1 MVTAGEGNVPGG
13 KELSD
18 KVMTHT
24 NRWRFLAAAVVAFAA
39 VNLSAQTRIDLPT
52 QAKGAAVTLLSDCQ
66 VVRTSAS
73 VLTVGAPCNVKTLG
87 IVTSFASGATIT
99 LSALTETGTA
109 RLSVDTSVN
118 PPTLKLYVSG
128 ITTGNVSC
136 SGMACVS
143 VSGAAFGADDIQ
155 LAAWT
160 ASSGSGWNSNGGTDL
175 RSLISHDRIVAGAG
189 LQQVITAGAQTMSVD
204 NTIPRY
210 LTGTASL
217 DFGSIA
223 NTACDARTFTL
234 AGALPTDGVAPIW
247 PSAMDAGFTGSM
259 RVSAA
264 DTVEV
269 RYCNLSGNSVDPA
282 PQTFGAVVL
291 R

>member
-1 MVTAGEGNVPGG
+1 MR
-13 KELSD
+13 D
-18 KVMTHT
+18 T
-24 NRWRFLAAAVVAFAA
+24 NRWRFLAVAVTVLAAVP
-39 VNLSAQTRIDLPT
+39 LSAQPTQIDLPT
-52 QAKGAAVTLLSDCQ
+52 QAKGAAVSLLADCQ

-73 VLTVGAPCNVKTLG
+73 VLTVKAPCNVKTLG
-87 IVTSFASGATIT
+87 LVTRFASGATIT

-109 RLSVDTSVN
+109 RLGADTSVN

-128 ITTGNVSC
+128 ITTGNVIC

-143 VSGAAFGADDIQ
+143 VSGAAFGPDDIQ

-160 ASSGSGWNSNGGTDL
+160 ASSGVGWNSNGGTDL
-175 RSLISHDRIVAGAG
+175 RSLISHERVVAGAG

-210 LTGTASL
+210 LAGTASL

-223 NTACDARTFTL
+223 NTACDVLTFTL